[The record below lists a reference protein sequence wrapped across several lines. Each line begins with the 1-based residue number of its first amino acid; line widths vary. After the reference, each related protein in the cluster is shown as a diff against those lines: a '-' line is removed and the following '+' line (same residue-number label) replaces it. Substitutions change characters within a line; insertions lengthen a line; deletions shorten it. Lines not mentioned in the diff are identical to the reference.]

1 MYVHQFSVLL
11 AYIATVLKH
20 GALGFAL
27 PDFLKEGAQANFSY
41 LIPFAITNGR
51 EFLLSGGG
59 DGAVQSEF
67 ELNYY
72 YPINDNLAIV
82 PSFYMIIRPNNFS
95 QNDPLYVGNVRTQFN
110 F

>member
-1 MYVHQFSVLL
+1 MF
-11 AYIATVLKH
+11 
-20 GALGFAL
+20 
-27 PDFLKEGAQANFSY
+27 KEGAQANFSY

-67 ELNYY
+67 ELSYY

-95 QNDPLYVGNVRTQFN
+95 QNAPLYVGNVRTQFN